1 MIAKKRSQKYIR
13 FVVYMVVAVLINIV
27 GMTLFFRWDLTKN
40 KVYSLSE
47 VSKTV
52 VSTLTEPLTI
62 KVFFTKNLK
71 APYNNIERYL
81 RDLLEEYAV
90 YGNRFFNYQFFDVT
104 PQSEGVGSSS
114 TENQQIASSYGI
126 QPVQIQML
134 EEDQLMV
141 KLAYMGLVI
150 IHGDIVERIPTITS
164 TDGLEYT
171 LTTTFQRV
179 NNKISALL
187 GLTENIHIKLLLSD
201 SLKAVAPLMGLTGLP
216 EIPEKVEEII
226 NKLNQKN
233 YNRLTYTFE
242 NPATDEQQES
252 ATRTYNVMHLKWPDI
267 EKESVMAGSGVIGLV
282 MSHGDKTVTLP
293 VLQVLRIPIIGTQ
306 YQLASQEEIE
316 EMINA
321 EVETLVDINESI
333 GYLADHGTLSLDS
346 GMMPGQQNPT
356 DSLSSFHELL
366 GKTYSP
372 RQFSLFEESV
382 PRDVQSIIV
391 ARPTE
396 PFTDFELFQL
406 DQALMRGQNLILFLD
421 PFKEVQSQEMDPMGF
436 QSQPPSYIPTDT
448 GLEKLLAHWGV
459 GVTPSIVMDK
469 NCYEQNLSRNLG
481 GGKQSVYFAP
491 IIKSENIDSSLP
503 MTRNIKELVVL
514 KASPLTINEKTLE
527 ENNLKATVL
536 FSSSDESWEMSTPI
550 NLNPMYH
557 SPPGTEEMEKK
568 PLACLIEGSFPSYF
582 AGKPLPEKTGVDD
595 GPENTE
601 ADADEDGA
609 DDMNVPNPVM
619 SRIES
624 EGGRLDTGRPARIFL
639 MGSGEM
645 LKNNLVDAE
654 GKTPNGMFVMNVIDA
669 LNRHDDVA
677 LMRSKTQRHNPI
689 NETGVAVKTTIKAIN
704 IAGLPILMV
713 LFGLLVWM
721 RRHARKNAIRRMFE
735 TE

>member
-1 MIAKKRSQKYIR
+1 MTAKKRSQKYLR
-13 FVVYMVVAVLINIV
+13 FTIYLVVVVLINIV
-27 GMTLFFRWDLTKN
+27 GISLFFRWDLTKN

-52 VSTLTEPLTI
+52 VSTLTEPMTI
-62 KVFFTKNLK
+62 KVFFTRDLK

-81 RDLLEEYAV
+81 RDLLEEYAI
-90 YGNRFFNYQFFDVT
+90 YGNRFFNYQFFDVS
-104 PQSEGVGSSS
+104 PQSEGIGSS
-114 TENQQIASSYGI
+114 ENQQLASSYGI
-126 QPVQIQML
+126 QPVQIQTL

-141 KLAYMGLVI
+141 KRAYMGLVI

-187 GLTENIHIKLLLSD
+187 GLTDNIRVQLLLSD
-201 SLKAVAPLMGLTGLP
+201 SLKTVAPLMGLDTLP
-216 EIPEKVEEII
+216 DIPETVESII

-233 YNRLTYTFE
+233 YNRLTYSFQ
-242 NPATDEQQES
+242 NPATDEQQET
-252 ATRTYNVMHLKWPDI
+252 ATRTYNVMHLKWPEI
-267 EKESVMAGSGVIGLV
+267 EKDNVAAGSGVIGLV
-282 MSHGDKTVTLP
+282 MSYGDKTVTLP
-293 VLQVLRIPIIGTQ
+293 ILQVLRIPIIGTQ
-306 YQLASQEEIE
+306 YQLASPEEIE

-333 GYLADHGTLSLDS
+333 GYLADHGTLSFGAGM
-346 GMMPGQQNPT
+346 GMMPGQQDPAGT
-356 DSLSSFHELL
+356 LSTFSELV

-372 RQFSLFEESV
+372 RQFSLSEESV

-421 PFKEVQSQEMDPMGF
+421 PFKEVPSQQMDPMGY
-436 QSQPPSYIPTDT
+436 QSQPPTYVPVDS

-459 GVTPSIVMDK
+459 SVTPSIVMDK
-469 NCYEQNLSRNLG
+469 NCYEQNLSRNMG
-481 GGKQSVYFAP
+481 GGKQPLYFAP
-491 IIKSENIDSSLP
+491 ILKSENINHSLP

-514 KASPLTINEKTLE
+514 KASPLVLNDNVLG
-527 ENNLKATVL
+527 ENNLKATVVL
-536 FSSSDESWEMSTPI
+536 SSSDEAWEMNAPI

-557 SPPGTEEMEKK
+557 SPPGPEEMEKK
-568 PLACLIEGSFPSYF
+568 TLACTIEGRFPSYF
-582 AGKPLPEKTGVDD
+582 AGKPIPEKAQADD
-595 GPENTE
+595 GSEDT
-601 ADADEDGA
+601 DADSGEAPDG
-609 DDMNVPNPVM
+609 DTVTPDPVM
-619 SRIES
+619 SRVES
-624 EGGRLDTGRPARIFL
+624 EGGRLDTGRSAKIFL

-645 LKNNLVDAE
+645 LKDNLVDAE
-654 GKTPNGMFVMNVIDA
+654 GKTPNGMLVMNVIDA
-669 LNRHDDVA
+669 LNQHDDVA
-677 LMRSKTQRHNPI
+677 MMRNKTQRHNPLD
-689 NETGVAVKTTIKAIN
+689 ETSVTAKTTIKAIN
-704 IAGLPILMV
+704 IAGLPVLVV

-721 RRHARKNAIRRMFE
+721 RRHARKNSIRRMFE